1 MPDNYM
7 GHWLSMKTLLLILA
21 LILHKSPMMTICH
34 DGETMTLPAKA
45 AENHLDNHPSDYEGA
60 CVVQPTVPEPS
71 PATPLFYTFLL
82 TKDNPPTGWLSYCLL
97 RSPSAPSVEIQ
108 ARLCGWVA
116 DNAPCA
122 AMVWDTGYWYC
133 DVYGHYRR

>member
-1 MPDNYM
+1 
-7 GHWLSMKTLLLILA
+7 MKKLLLILA
-21 LILHKSPMMTICH
+21 VLCIAARPELVIVCHEGTTMQVNAKSLQAH
-34 DGETMTLPAKA
+34 L
-45 AENHLDNHPSDYEGA
+45 NHGDYLGK
-60 CVVQPTVPEPS
+60 CVLQPTVTQPTEP
-71 PATPLFYTFLL
+71 AQPLYYMFLL
-82 TKDNPPTGWLSYCLL
+82 TKDNPPTGWLNYCIL

-122 AMVWDTGYWYC
+122 ATVWDTGYWYC